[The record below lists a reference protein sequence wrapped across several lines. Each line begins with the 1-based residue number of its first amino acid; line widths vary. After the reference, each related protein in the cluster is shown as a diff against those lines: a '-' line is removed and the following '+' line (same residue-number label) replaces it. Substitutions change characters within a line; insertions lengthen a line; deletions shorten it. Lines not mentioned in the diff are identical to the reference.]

1 MNGRRAF
8 PKADLVTA
16 QNGQWRSGLTPL
28 TGSPSK
34 RMLGAAEAL
43 TS

>member
-1 MNGRRAF
+1 MAF
-8 PKADLVTA
+8 VIDTVD
-16 QNGQWRSGLTPL
+16 TPHQA
-28 TGSPSK
+28 K